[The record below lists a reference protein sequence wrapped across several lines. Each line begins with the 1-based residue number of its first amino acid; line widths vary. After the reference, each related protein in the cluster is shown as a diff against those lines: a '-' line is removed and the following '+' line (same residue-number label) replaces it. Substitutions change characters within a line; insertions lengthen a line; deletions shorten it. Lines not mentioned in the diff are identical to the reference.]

1 MSGPSRTRARLGA
14 AVIMIAGCILIF
26 GAVLL
31 MNKPVPPP
39 KKKAARS
46 IMTMQV
52 DKKKKPPARKRPQRQ
67 PRRVKSTQAP
77 RAPLPDLSSS
87 LSAANLGIP
96 ALDVGAV
103 MGLAQNAVGAENAK
117 NLVMT
122 EDSVDVSPRPLR
134 RSSPSYPARARA
146 KNIEGHVT
154 LRVLIGTSGRVEKIK
169 VEDSSPRGVF
179 DDAAMQAVRSW
190 EFEPAFYR
198 GEKVRVWAKQTV
210 RFNLG

>member
-1 MSGPSRTRARLGA
+1 MPGPSRIRARLGA
-14 AVIMIAGCILIF
+14 AVIMVAGCILIF

-39 KKKAARS
+39 KKKAASS
-46 IMTMQV
+46 ITAMQV
-52 DKKKKPPARKRPQRQ
+52 EKKKKPPARKRPQKQ
-67 PRRVKSTQAP
+67 PRRIKSKQAP

-96 ALDVGAV
+96 SLDVGSM
-103 MGLAQNAVGAENAK
+103 MGLAQNAVGAQSAK

-134 RSSPSYPARARA
+134 RSSPAYPARARA

-154 LRVLIGTSGRVEKIK
+154 LRVLIGTSGQVEKIK
-169 VEDSSPRGVF
+169 IEDSSPSGVF
-179 DDAAMQAVRSW
+179 DESAMQAVRGW
-190 EFEPAFYR
+190 QFEPALYR